1 MLGAHLGCPPFNADG
16 QGRALAEFPEVWMPE
31 IEMST
36 LKASPELRDQQNCIL
51 QAHWMRDEGLSPVSG
66 RDTDRTVTTG
76 PLVFSLVQAG
86 LHRGEWCQDSWGFF

>member
-1 MLGAHLGCPPFNADG
+1 
-16 QGRALAEFPEVWMPE
+16 MPE

-86 LHRGEWCQDSWGFF
+86 LHRGCSSLQRPLQAFLKLTVGVPLMPWPS